1 MQLAKLMFRRKISTA
16 KTICTVFFLLF
27 LQTAFSQENSP
38 YSRYGLGDI
47 VPNTNVVNRG
57 MAGISAGFADP
68 LSVNYTNPAS
78 FSNFQTSPLPNGKV
92 LSGRVVLD
100 VGLNYDS
107 RTLQAPDQPLKFS
120 SSYGYFSYLQVGLPL
135 TRKWGLSFGL
145 RPLTR
150 INYKINR
157 VENLNDP
164 LTGKEIDSTVTQ
176 FSGNGGSFLPTIGTG
191 FTLGNLSLGG
201 SIGYLFGKKEISTKR
216 AFIDTGTS
224 YSSSN
229 YTNNASFGGV
239 FFNVGAQYKIVID
252 STKDNQTNLRLGISG
267 NWKQNINAS
276 RDVVRETFFTDA
288 NGATQRID
296 SVYEKLEE
304 SGKIVYP
311 ASYTAGFVIEHT
323 EKNSMKGW
331 LIGVDYVTN
340 QWKDYRFFN
349 EADAVQTSSQI
360 RIGGQ
365 IRPKPSS
372 NYFSNV
378 AYRAGFF
385 FGKDY
390 IKVDKELPQFGVT
403 FGMGLPLGNY
413 STVSRTQ
420 FTIINLGFEYSKR
433 GKNDNLLKENLFRIS
448 AGLNLSD
455 LWFIKRRY
463 D

>member
-1 MQLAKLMFRRKISTA
+1 MFRRKITTV
-16 KTICTVFFLLF
+16 KIICTGIFLSAFHIVF
-27 LQTAFSQENSP
+27 AQENSP

-57 MAGISAGFADP
+57 MAGISAAFVDP

-78 FSNFQTSPLPNGKV
+78 FSNFQTSPLANGKV

-100 VGLNYDS
+100 VGINYDS

-120 SSYGYFSYLQVGLPL
+120 SSYGYFSHLQVGLPL

-157 VENLNDP
+157 IESLTDP
-164 LTGKEIDSTVTQ
+164 ITGKEIDSAITQ
-176 FSGNGGSFLPTIGTG
+176 FSGNGGAFLPTIGTG
-191 FTLGNLSLGG
+191 FALGKLSLGG

-216 AFIDTGTS
+216 AFIDSATS
-224 YSSSN
+224 YTSSN
-229 YTNNASFGGV
+229 YSNNASFGGV
-239 FFNVGAQYKIVID
+239 FFNVGAQYKIVLD
-252 STKDNQTNLRLGISG
+252 STKDNQTNLRLGVSG

-276 RDVVRETFFTDA
+276 RDLVRETFFNDG
-288 NGATQRID
+288 NGAVQRID
-296 SVYEKLEE
+296 SVYQKTEE

-340 QWKDYRFFN
+340 KWNDYRFFN
-349 EADAVQTSSQI
+349 ETDAVRTSSQI
-360 RIGGQ
+360 RVGAQ
-365 IRPKPSS
+365 IRPKPST

-390 IKVDKELPQFGVT
+390 INVDKELPQFGVT
-403 FGMGLPLGNY
+403 FGTGLPLGNY

-420 FTIINLGFEYSKR
+420 FTVINLAFEYSKR